1 MIKNLEWLIL
11 RIISGML
18 EHRERIFTKFP
29 SKMELTRMLKI
40 KETKVENNDC
50 VIHFEEWPVEKWWL
64 IDVWIRIKGWP
75 YELRCDYL
83 GLFAVVKR
91 RGWI

>member
-50 VIHFEEWPVEKWWL
+50 VIHF
-64 IDVWIRIKGWP
+64 
-75 YELRCDYL
+75 
-83 GLFAVVKR
+83 
-91 RGWI
+91 